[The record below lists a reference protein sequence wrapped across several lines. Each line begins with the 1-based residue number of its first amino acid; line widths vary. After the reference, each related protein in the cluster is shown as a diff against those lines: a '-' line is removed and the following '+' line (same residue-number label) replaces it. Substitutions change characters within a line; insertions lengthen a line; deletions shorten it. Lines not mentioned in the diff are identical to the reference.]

1 MQEAQIACSGNYSTW
16 LNKPVLLHVVTGGS
30 PTALKCVIVGES
42 KAVLRV
48 RVANLW
54 DIDLFKEMILAVEAA
69 VETRLVN

>member
-1 MQEAQIACSGNYSTW
+1 MQEAQIACSGNYSSW

-30 PTALKCVIVGES
+30 LTALKCVIVGES

-69 VETRLVN
+69 VETRFVN

>member
-1 MQEAQIACSGNYSTW
+1 MQEEQIAGSGNYSTW
-16 LNKPVLLHVVTGGS
+16 INKPVLLHVVTEGS
-30 PTALKCVIVGES
+30 LTALKCVIVGES

-69 VETRLVN
+69 VETRFVN